1 LFVTSFLNG
10 GSKGIRTLDPL
21 LAKQV
26 LSQLSYAPMMADI
39 VLLDEEF
46 YDFLIVFGS
55 THDDFRTDL
64 ANRQQVHAPV
74 GSFLGGFSKSASPNR
89 TVGLD
94 GGFEPPT
101 YSLRCHRST
110 N

>member
-1 LFVTSFLNG
+1 
-10 GSKGIRTLDPL
+10 
-21 LAKQV
+21 
-26 LSQLSYAPMMADI
+26 MMADI
-39 VLLDEEF
+39 VLLDKEF

-74 GSFLGGFSKSASPNR
+74 GNFLGGFSKSASPNR

-101 YSLRCHRST
+101 YGLRCHRST